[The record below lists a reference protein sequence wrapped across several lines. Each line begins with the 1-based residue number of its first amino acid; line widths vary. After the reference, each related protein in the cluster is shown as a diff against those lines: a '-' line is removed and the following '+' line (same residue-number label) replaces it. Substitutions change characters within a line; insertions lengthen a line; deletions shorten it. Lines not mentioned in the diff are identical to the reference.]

1 MDNITKIK
9 KSLKRRHIEL
19 KDEALKINKK
29 SNLYK
34 ICMLFMTVY
43 ALFVGFAIYAKNDV
57 NGIYLNSVLKTN
69 FNFKE
74 FNETINDFL
83 DLRIIKDKNNGD
95 MVVSGST
102 NYIDLGNDYYMS
114 DGNLAISL
122 DDGVVSYVNGKDDS
136 YMVIIEY
143 DNGVIDTYYD
153 LVEVN
158 VFSNDRVYSN
168 DIIGSYNEKVRI
180 IFIKNDMKV
189 SYEDAISN

>member
-29 SNLYK
+29 SSLYK

-83 DLRIIKDKNNGD
+83 DLRIIKDKNNDD

-143 DNGVIDTYYD
+143 DNGVMATYYD